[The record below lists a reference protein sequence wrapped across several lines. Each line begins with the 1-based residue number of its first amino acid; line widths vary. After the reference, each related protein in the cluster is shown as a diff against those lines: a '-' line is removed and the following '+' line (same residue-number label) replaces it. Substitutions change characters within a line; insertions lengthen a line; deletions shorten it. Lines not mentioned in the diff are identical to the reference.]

1 MENTKN
7 ILFIGLGN
15 MGLPMASQ
23 LLKAGYTVYGVDANP
38 QAEERF
44 ASLGGETGIPLEFI
58 MNKVDV
64 IMTSLP
70 TPQII
75 KSVYFGEEGII
86 HHAHPSQLFIDFST
100 VSPRLNEKIAEACR
114 HKNAAYL
121 GAPVSGGVIGAEE
134 ATLTIMAGGQKEAFE
149 RAVPL
154 LEKMGSGLFH
164 VGDNPSS
171 GTIIK
176 LLNNLM
182 VGFYTQAVAESVSL
196 AEKMGVDSETLFDI
210 LNVSYGQSRIYERNY
225 KQFIA
230 QNHYKPG
237 FATNLLLK
245 DLKLAKEMAVQC
257 KGELPIGDKLIEL
270 YETAVDQGYGEDDMA
285 SVYLMLK
292 NNVARKKE
300 NV

>member
-1 MENTKN
+1 MENIKN

-23 LLKAGYTVYGVDANP
+23 LLKAGYTVYGVDANT
-38 QAEERF
+38 QAEKRF
-44 ASLGGETGIPLEFI
+44 ASLGGETGFPLEFI
-58 MNKVDV
+58 MKKADV

-75 KSVYFGEEGII
+75 ENVYLGENGII
-86 HHAHPSQLFIDFST
+86 EHAHSSQLFIDFST
-100 VSPRLNEKIAEACR
+100 VSPKLNEKISEACS
-114 HKNAAYL
+114 HKGAAYL

-134 ATLTIMAGGQKEAFE
+134 ATLTIMAGGPKEAFDK
-149 RAVPL
+149 AVPL
-154 LEKMGSGLFH
+154 LEKMGSDLFH
-164 VGDNPSS
+164 VGASPSS
-171 GTIIK
+171 GTVIK

-182 VGFYTQAVAESVSL
+182 IGFYTQAVAESVTL
-196 AEKMGVDSETLFDI
+196 AEKMGVDSETLFEI
-210 LNVSYGQSRIYERNY
+210 LDVSYGQSRIYERNY

-230 QNHYKPG
+230 PNHYKPG

-245 DLKLAKEMAVQC
+245 DLKLVKEMAVQC

-270 YETAVDQGYGEDDMA
+270 YEAAVDKGYGEDDMA

-292 NNVARKKE
+292 NTASYEKE